1 MSRLSDAIRPDGVP
15 GHSPSN
21 RSEAPFVVTFPQRHD
36 SNSLQQ
42 DEEYAE
48 VHIGGK
54 KQQIRIQDY
63 DMMYA
68 QPGLYE

>member
-1 MSRLSDAIRPDGVP
+1 MQYTPTVLS
-15 GHSPSN
+15 HSQSN
-21 RSEAPFVVTFPQRHD
+21 RSETPFNVTFPQRHD

-42 DEEYAE
+42 DEECAE
-48 VHIGGK
+48 IHIGGK
-54 KQQIRIQDY
+54 KQQVRVQDY